1 MAVGAAP
8 AKSVEILKK
17 IRERQCMKKYETL
30 LVDAPAEHV
39 QRITLN
45 RPEVMNAFNTEMA
58 LELRD
63 CFRNFDHAGE
73 PDIRVL
79 IITGAGDKAFSA
91 GGDLKQRQGMS
102 DAEWRHQ
109 HEMFEDT
116 FGHIRRFPPPIIA
129 AVNGMAMGG
138 GCEMAITCDLIV
150 ASENAVFAQPE
161 VRLGIM
167 PGAGGTQNLPRRIG
181 PGRARDMVF
190 TGRQVRAE
198 EAFQWGLADRLVPH
212 EYLMDE
218 ALALAE
224 IIARN
229 GPIAV
234 QQAKKAINWGM
245 DLSLDA
251 GLMLEVAAYNV
262 AVPSEDRHEG
272 VNAFNEKRPPKFKNR

>member
-1 MAVGAAP
+1 MY
-8 AKSVEILKK
+8 K
-17 IRERQCMKKYETL
+17 TL
-30 LVDAPAEHV
+30 LVDSPADHV
-39 QRITLN
+39 RRITLN
-45 RPEVMNAFNTEMA
+45 RPDVMNALNTEMG
-58 LELRD
+58 LELREF
-63 CFRNFDHAGE
+63 FRQCDYTEE
-73 PDIRVL
+73 PDTRVL
-79 IITGAGDKAFSA
+79 IITGAGERAFCA

-102 DAEWRHQ
+102 DSDWRHQ
-109 HEMFEDT
+109 HEIFEDA
-116 FGHIRRFPPPIIA
+116 FGHLRRFPPPIIA

-138 GCEMAITCDLIV
+138 GCEMAVACDLIV

-190 TGRQVRAE
+190 TGRQVKAG

-212 EYLMDE
+212 DSLMDE
-218 ALALAE
+218 ALALAVT
-224 IIARN
+224 IAKN

-234 QQAKKAINWGM
+234 QQAKKAINWGL

-262 AVPSEDRHEG
+262 AIPSEDRHEG
-272 VNAFNEKRPPKFKNR
+272 VNAFNEKRPPNFKNR

>member
-1 MAVGAAP
+1 MY
-8 AKSVEILKK
+8 K
-17 IRERQCMKKYETL
+17 TL
-30 LVDAPAEHV
+30 LVDSPADHV
-39 QRITLN
+39 RRITLN
-45 RPEVMNAFNTEMA
+45 RPDVMNALNTEMG
-58 LELRD
+58 LELREF
-63 CFRNFDHAGE
+63 FRQCDYAEE
-73 PDIRVL
+73 PDTRVL
-79 IITGAGDKAFSA
+79 IITGAGERAFCA

-102 DAEWRHQ
+102 DSDWRHQ
-109 HEMFEDT
+109 HEIFEDA
-116 FGHIRRFPPPIIA
+116 FCHLRRFPPPIIA

-138 GCEMAITCDLIV
+138 GCEMAVACDLIV

-190 TGRQVRAE
+190 TGRQVKAE

-212 EYLMDE
+212 DTLMDE
-218 ALALAE
+218 ALALAVT
-224 IIARN
+224 IAKN

-234 QQAKKAINWGM
+234 QQAKKAINWGL

-262 AVPSEDRHEG
+262 AVPSEDRQEG
-272 VNAFNEKRPPKFKNR
+272 VNAFNEKRQPKFKNR